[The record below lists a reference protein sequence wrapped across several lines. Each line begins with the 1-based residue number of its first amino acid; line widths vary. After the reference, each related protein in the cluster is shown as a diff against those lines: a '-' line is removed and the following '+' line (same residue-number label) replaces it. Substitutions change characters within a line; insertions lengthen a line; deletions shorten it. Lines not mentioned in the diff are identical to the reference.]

1 MKEQAFKEAVLDT
14 LLALSINFPLNMLL
28 LYLANRYVV
37 PEFNTEAQQIF
48 WTSVFL
54 TVVFTTV
61 AIVRKTYT
69 RMYFETKKIQK
80 EVEITKKSTI

>member
-1 MKEQAFKEAVLDT
+1 MREQAFKEAVLDT

-69 RMYFETKKIQK
+69 RMYFEAKKIQK

>member
-28 LYLANRYVV
+28 LYLANRFVV
-37 PEFNTEAQQIF
+37 PAFNTEAQQIF

-69 RMYFETKKIQK
+69 RMYFETKRIQK

>member
-1 MKEQAFKEAVLDT
+1 
-14 LLALSINFPLNMLL
+14 MLL

-37 PEFNTEAQQIF
+37 PGYDTEAEQIF
-48 WTSVFL
+48 FTSVFL

-69 RMYFETKKIQK
+69 RMYFENKKIKK
-80 EVEITKKSTI
+80 EARLSRVRDK

>member
-1 MKEQAFKEAVLDT
+1 MRYQAFKESVLDT
-14 LLALSINFPLNMLL
+14 CLALCINFPLNMLL

-37 PEFNTEAQQIF
+37 PGYDTEAEQIF
-48 WTSVFL
+48 FTSVFL

-69 RMYFETKKIQK
+69 RMYFENKKIKK
-80 EVEITKKSTI
+80 EARLSRVRDK